1 MRVCVI
7 GAGAMGSTFGGLLA
21 RAGHDVTFVDTWAEH
36 VAAINAGGLRL
47 DGVKGELQIP
57 ARATVDL
64 PRGLQADL
72 AMIWTDANNTRRAAE
87 TAAAALAPDGFAIT
101 LQNGIGNVE
110 TLVEVLGKPR
120 VAAGSSMCSAAMRGP
135 GHASFTHMA
144 MTSVGE
150 IDGGAS
156 ARVERL
162 RDALAAAGF
171 EARVH
176 PDIMSLVW
184 SKFAHNCAVNAICAT
199 TGLRV
204 GEIARVAAL
213 DRFQDHVI
221 DEILAV
227 TQAKGITLDDPD
239 FRGHVKAHCWK
250 KFNRPSM
257 LQHIEAGK
265 RTEIDALNA
274 RLVEEGRRLGVPTPY
289 NDALACLLKGVEHRR
304 REATGRT
311 EADYAALEAQAER
324 EPRPAPRI

>member
-1 MRVCVI
+1 MKICTI
-7 GAGAMGSTFGGLLA
+7 GAGAMGSVFGGLLA

-36 VAAINAGGLRL
+36 VATINARGLRL
-47 DGVKGELQIP
+47 DGVKGELEI
-57 ARATVDL
+57 RAKAVAEL
-64 PRGLQADL
+64 PRRLDADL

-110 TLVEVLGKPR
+110 TLVDVLGKPR

-150 IDGGAS
+150 IDGGTS
-156 ARVERL
+156 ARVELL
-162 RDALAAAGF
+162 REALALAGF

-176 PDIMSLVW
+176 PDIMALVW
-184 SKFAHNCAVNAICAT
+184 TKFAHNCAVNAICAT

-204 GEIARVAAL
+204 GEVARVPAL
-213 DRFQDHVI
+213 DRLQDRII

-227 TQAKGITLDDPD
+227 TQAKGVRLDDPD
-239 FRGHVKAHCWK
+239 FRAHVKEHCWRK
-250 KFNRPSM
+250 YNRPSM

-274 RLVEEGRRLGVPTPY
+274 RLVEEGRRFGVPIPY
-289 NDALACLLKGVEHRR
+289 NDALACLLKGVEHKR
-304 REATGRT
+304 REAGART
-311 EADYAALEAQAER
+311 EADYAALEAQAAR
-324 EPRPAPRI
+324 EPRPAPRT

>member
-7 GAGAMGSTFGGLLA
+7 GAGAMGSVFGGLLA
-21 RAGHDVTFVDTWAEH
+21 HVGHDVTFVDTWEEN
-36 VAAINAGGLRL
+36 VAAINANGVRL
-47 DGVKGELQIP
+47 DGVKGELRIP
-57 ARATVDL
+57 ATAVAGL
-64 PRGLQADL
+64 PHGLEADL
-72 AMIWTDANNTRRAAE
+72 AMIWTDANNTRRAAV

-135 GHASFTHMA
+135 GHASFTHMG

-150 IDGGAS
+150 IDGGGS

-162 RDALAAAGF
+162 REALAQARF

-176 PDIMSLVW
+176 PDIMALIW

-204 GEIARVAAL
+204 GEVARVAAL
-213 DRFQDHVI
+213 DRLQDHVI

-227 TQAKGITLDDPD
+227 TQAQGITLDDSD
-239 FRGHVKAHCWK
+239 FRAHVKAHCWK

-289 NDALACLLKGVEHRR
+289 NDALACLLKGVEHKR

-311 EADYAALEAQAER
+311 EADYAALETQAER
-324 EPRPAPRI
+324 EPRPPARA

>member
-1 MRVCVI
+1 
-7 GAGAMGSTFGGLLA
+7 
-21 RAGHDVTFVDTWAEH
+21 
-36 VAAINAGGLRL
+36 
-47 DGVKGELQIP
+47 
-57 ARATVDL
+57 
-64 PRGLQADL
+64 
-72 AMIWTDANNTRRAAE
+72 
-87 TAAAALAPDGFAIT
+87 
-101 LQNGIGNVE
+101 
-110 TLVEVLGKPR
+110 VLGKPR

-135 GHASFTHMA
+135 GHASFTHMG

-150 IDGGAS
+150 IDGGGS

-162 RDALAAAGF
+162 REALAQARF
-171 EARVH
+171 EVRVH
-176 PDIMSLVW
+176 PDIMALVW

-204 GEIARVAAL
+204 GEVARVAAL
-213 DRFQDHVI
+213 DRLQDHVI

-239 FRGHVKAHCWK
+239 FRAHVKAHCWK

-289 NDALACLLKGVEHRR
+289 NDALACLLKGVEYKR
-304 REATGRT
+304 REAAGRT
-311 EADYAALEAQAER
+311 EADYAALEAQASR
-324 EPRPAPRI
+324 EPRPPART

>member
-7 GAGAMGSTFGGLLA
+7 GAGAMGSVFGGLLA
-21 RAGHDVTFVDTWAEH
+21 HVGHDVTFVDTWEEN
-36 VAAINAGGLRL
+36 VAAINASGVHL
-47 DGVKGELQIP
+47 DGVKGELRIP
-57 ARATVDL
+57 ATALVGL
-64 PRGLQADL
+64 PHGLEADL
-72 AMIWTDANNTRRAAE
+72 AMVWTDANNTRRAAV

-110 TLVEVLGKPR
+110 TLIEVLGKPR

-135 GHASFTHMA
+135 GHASFTHMG

-150 IDGGAS
+150 IDGGGS

-162 RDALAAAGF
+162 REALAQARF
-171 EARVH
+171 EVRVH

-204 GEIARVAAL
+204 GEVARVAAL

-227 TQAKGITLDDPD
+227 TQAKGVTLDDPD
-239 FRGHVKAHCWK
+239 FRAHVKAHCWK
-250 KFNRPSM
+250 KYNRPSM

-274 RLVEEGRRLGVPTPY
+274 RLVDEGRRLGVPTPY
-289 NDALACLLKGVEHRR
+289 NDALACLLKGVEYKR
-304 REATGRT
+304 REAAGRT
-311 EADYAALEAQAER
+311 ESDYAALEALAER
-324 EPRPAPRI
+324 EPRPAARA

>member
-1 MRVCVI
+1 
-7 GAGAMGSTFGGLLA
+7 MGSVFGGLLA
-21 RAGHDVTFVDTWAEH
+21 HVGHDVTFVDTWEEN
-36 VAAINAGGLRL
+36 VAAINASGVHL
-47 DGVKGELQIP
+47 DGVKGELRIP
-57 ARATVDL
+57 ANAVVGL
-64 PRGLQADL
+64 PHGLEADL
-72 AMIWTDANNTRRAAE
+72 AMVWTDANNTRRAAV

-135 GHASFTHMA
+135 GHASFTHMG

-150 IDGGAS
+150 IDGGGS

-162 RDALAAAGF
+162 REAFAQARF
-171 EARVH
+171 EVRVH

-204 GEIARVAAL
+204 GEVARVAAL

-239 FRGHVKAHCWK
+239 FRAHVKAHCWK
-250 KFNRPSM
+250 KYNRPSM

-274 RLVEEGRRLGVPTPY
+274 RLVDEGHRLGVPTPY
-289 NDALACLLKGVEHRR
+289 NDALACLLKGVEYKR
-304 REATGRT
+304 REAAGRT
-311 EADYAALEAQAER
+311 ESDYAALEALAER
-324 EPRPAPRI
+324 EPRPAANA

>member
-1 MRVCVI
+1 
-7 GAGAMGSTFGGLLA
+7 MGSVFGGLLA
-21 RAGHDVTFVDTWAEH
+21 HVGHDVTFVDTWEEN
-36 VAAINAGGLRL
+36 VAAINAGGVRL
-47 DGVKGELQIP
+47 DGVKGELRIP
-57 ARATVDL
+57 ATAVVGL
-64 PRGLQADL
+64 PHGLEAEL
-72 AMIWTDANNTRRAAE
+72 AMVWTDANNTRRAAV
-87 TAAAALAPDGFAIT
+87 TAAAALAHDGFAIS

-110 TLVEVLGKPR
+110 TLIEVLGKPR

-135 GHASFTHMA
+135 GHASFTHMG

-150 IDGGAS
+150 IDGGGS

-162 RDALAAAGF
+162 REALAQARF
-171 EARVH
+171 EVRVH

-204 GEIARVAAL
+204 GEVARVAAL

-227 TQAKGITLDDPD
+227 TQAKGITLDAPD
-239 FRGHVKAHCWK
+239 FRGHVKTHCWK

-289 NDALACLLKGVEHRR
+289 NDALACLLKGVEHKR

-311 EADYAALEAQAER
+311 EADYAALEARAAN
-324 EPRPAPRI
+324 EPRPVRRA

>member
-7 GAGAMGSTFGGLLA
+7 GAGAMGSVFGGLLA
-21 RAGHDVTFVDTWAEH
+21 HVGHDVTFVDTWEEN
-36 VAAINAGGLRL
+36 VAAINAGGVHL
-47 DGVKGELQIP
+47 DGVKGELRIP
-57 ARATVDL
+57 ANAVVGL
-64 PRGLQADL
+64 PHGLEADL
-72 AMIWTDANNTRRAAE
+72 AMVWTDANNTRRAAV

-135 GHASFTHMA
+135 GHASFTHMG

-150 IDGGAS
+150 IDGGGS

-162 RDALAAAGF
+162 REALAQARF
-171 EARVH
+171 EVRVH

-204 GEIARVAAL
+204 GEVARVAAL

-239 FRGHVKAHCWK
+239 FRAHVKAHCWK
-250 KFNRPSM
+250 KYNRPSM

-274 RLVEEGRRLGVPTPY
+274 RLVDEGRRLGVPTPY
-289 NDALACLLKGVEHRR
+289 NDALACLLKGVEYQR
-304 REATGRT
+304 REAAGRT
-311 EADYAALEAQAER
+311 ESDYAALEALAER
-324 EPRPAPRI
+324 EPRPAARA

>member
-1 MRVCVI
+1 MRICVI
-7 GAGAMGSTFGGLLA
+7 GAGGMGSVFGGLLA
-21 RAGHDVTFVDTWAEH
+21 RAGHDVTFVDTWEQN
-36 VAAINAGGLRL
+36 VAAINASGLRL
-47 DGVKGELQIP
+47 DGVKGQLVIP
-57 ARATVDL
+57 ARAFAEP
-64 PRGLQADL
+64 PRSLAADL

-87 TAAAALAPDGFAIT
+87 TATAVLAPDGFAIT

-135 GHASFTHMA
+135 GHASFTHMG

-150 IDGGAS
+150 IDGGGS
-156 ARVERL
+156 ARVDRVRE
-162 RDALAAAGF
+162 ALAQAGF

-184 SKFAHNCAVNAICAT
+184 TKFAHNCAINAICAT

-204 GEIARVAAL
+204 GEVSQVQAL
-213 DRFQDHVI
+213 DRFQDRVI
-221 DEILAV
+221 EEILAV
-227 TQAKGITLDDPD
+227 TKASGVSLDDPD
-239 FRGHVKAHCWK
+239 FAAHVKAHCRA

-257 LQHIEAGK
+257 LQHVEAGK

-289 NDALACLLKGVEHRR
+289 NDALACLLKGVEHKR
-304 REATGRT
+304 REVAGRT
-311 EADYAALEAQAER
+311 EADYARLEAEAAR
-324 EPRPAPRI
+324 SPRP

>member
-1 MRVCVI
+1 MKICVI
-7 GAGAMGSTFGGLLA
+7 GAGGMGSVFGGLLA
-21 RAGHDVTFVDTWAEH
+21 RSGHEVSFVDTWKEN
-36 VAAINAGGLRL
+36 VDAINAGGLRL
-47 DGVKGELQIP
+47 DGVKG
-57 ARATVDL
+57 DL
-64 PRGLQADL
+64 KIASKAVAAPPRGLDADL
-72 AMIWTDANNTRRAAE
+72 AMIWTDANNTGRAAE
-87 TAAAALAPDGFAIT
+87 TAATVLAPDGFAIT

-135 GHASFTHMA
+135 GHASFTHMG

-150 IDGGAS
+150 IDGGGS
-156 ARVERL
+156 ARVDRVRE
-162 RDALAAAGF
+162 ALAQAGF

-184 SKFAHNCAVNAICAT
+184 TKFAHNCAVNAICAT

-204 GEIARVAAL
+204 GEIARVEAL
-213 DRFQDHVI
+213 DRFQDRVI

-227 TQAKGITLDDPD
+227 TKANGVTLDDPD
-239 FRGHVKAHCWK
+239 FAEHVKAHCWL

-289 NDALACLLKGVEHRR
+289 NDALACLLKGVEHKR
-304 REATGRT
+304 REAAGRT
-311 EADYAALEAQAER
+311 EGDYARLEAEAAR
-324 EPRPAPRI
+324 SPRP

>member
-7 GAGAMGSTFGGLLA
+7 GAGAMGSVFGGLLA
-21 RAGHDVTFVDTWAEH
+21 RTGHDVTFVDTWEEN
-36 VAAINAGGLRL
+36 VAAINSRGLRL
-47 DGVKGELQIP
+47 DGVKGDLQVP
-57 ARATVDL
+57 AKAVVAV
-64 PRGLQADL
+64 PRGLEADL
-72 AMIWTDANNTRRAAE
+72 AMIWTDTNNTRRAAE
-87 TAAAALAPDGFAIT
+87 AAAAALARDGFAIT

-110 TLVEVLGKPR
+110 TLVEVLGKVR

-135 GHASFTHMA
+135 GHAGFTHMG

-150 IDGGAS
+150 LDGGGS

-162 RDALAAAGF
+162 RDALAQAGF

-176 PDIMSLVW
+176 PDIMALIW
-184 SKFAHNCAVNAICAT
+184 TKFAHNCAVNAICAT

-204 GEIARVAAL
+204 GEFARVAAL
-213 DRFQDHVI
+213 DRLQDRVL

-227 TQAKGITLDDPD
+227 TKAKGITLDDPD
-239 FRGHVKAHCWK
+239 FRETVKAHCWK
-250 KFNRPSM
+250 KYNRPSM

-274 RLVEEGRRLGVPTPY
+274 RLVEEGRRLAVPTPY
-289 NDALACLLKGVEHRR
+289 NDALACLLKGVEHKRR
-304 REATGRT
+304 AAAGRT

-324 EPRPAPRI
+324 EPRPASRA

>member
-1 MRVCVI
+1 MRVCVV
-7 GAGAMGSTFGGLLA
+7 GAGAMGSVFGGLLA
-21 RAGHDVTFVDTWAEH
+21 HVGHDVTFVDTWEEN
-36 VAAINAGGLRL
+36 VAAINASGVRL
-47 DGVKGELQIP
+47 DGVKGELRIP
-57 ARATVDL
+57 ANAVVGL
-64 PRGLQADL
+64 PHGLEADL
-72 AMIWTDANNTRRAAE
+72 AMIWTDANNTRRAAV
-87 TAAAALAPDGFAIT
+87 TAAAALAPLGFAIT

-135 GHASFTHMA
+135 GHASFTHMG

-150 IDGGAS
+150 IDGGGS

-162 RDALAAAGF
+162 REALAQARF
-171 EARVH
+171 EVRVH
-176 PDIMSLVW
+176 PDIMALVW

-204 GEIARVAAL
+204 GEVARVAAL
-213 DRFQDHVI
+213 DRLQDHVI

-227 TQAKGITLDDPD
+227 TRAKGITLDDPD
-239 FRGHVKAHCWK
+239 FRAHVKAHCWK

-289 NDALACLLKGVEHRR
+289 NDALACLLKGVEHKR

-324 EPRPAPRI
+324 EPRPPLRT

>member
-7 GAGAMGSTFGGLLA
+7 GAGAMGSVFGGLLA
-21 RAGHDVTFVDTWAEH
+21 HVGHDVTFVDTWEEN
-36 VAAINAGGLRL
+36 VAAINASGVHL
-47 DGVKGELQIP
+47 DGVKGELRIP
-57 ARATVDL
+57 ANAVVGL
-64 PRGLQADL
+64 PHGLEADL
-72 AMIWTDANNTRRAAE
+72 AMVWTDANNTRRAAV

-110 TLVEVLGKPR
+110 TLIEVLGKPR

-135 GHASFTHMA
+135 GHASFTHMG

-150 IDGGAS
+150 IDGGGS

-162 RDALAAAGF
+162 REALAQARF
-171 EARVH
+171 EVRVH

-204 GEIARVAAL
+204 GEVARVAAL

-227 TQAKGITLDDPD
+227 TQAKGVTLDDPD
-239 FRGHVKAHCWK
+239 FRAHVKAHCWK
-250 KFNRPSM
+250 KYNRPSM

-274 RLVEEGRRLGVPTPY
+274 RLVDEGRRLGVPTPY
-289 NDALACLLKGVEHRR
+289 NDALACLLKGVEYKR
-304 REATGRT
+304 REAAGRT
-311 EADYAALEAQAER
+311 ESDYAALEALAER
-324 EPRPAPRI
+324 EPRPAARA

>member
-1 MRVCVI
+1 MKICTI
-7 GAGAMGSTFGGLLA
+7 GAGAMGSVFGGLLA
-21 RAGHDVTFVDTWAEH
+21 RAGHEVTFVDTWAEH
-36 VAAINAGGLRL
+36 VAAINARGLRV
-47 DGVKGELQIP
+47 DGVKGEIEVRV
-57 ARATVDL
+57 RAVTEP
-64 PRGLQADL
+64 PRSLGADL

-87 TAAAALAPDGFAIT
+87 TAAAALAPNGFAIT
-101 LQNGIGNVE
+101 MQNGIGNVE

-144 MTSVGE
+144 MSSVGE
-150 IDGGAS
+150 LDGGAS
-156 ARVERL
+156 ARVEEL
-162 RDALAAAGF
+162 REALAGAGF

-176 PDIMSLVW
+176 PDIMALVW
-184 SKFAHNCAVNAICAT
+184 TKFAHNCAVNAICAT

-204 GEIARVAAL
+204 GEFARVAAL
-213 DRFQDHVI
+213 DRLQDHVI

-239 FRGHVKAHCWK
+239 FRAHVKTHCWR

-265 RTEIDALNA
+265 RTEIDAING

-289 NDALACLLKGVEHRR
+289 NDALVCLLKGVEHKR
-304 REATGRT
+304 REAAGRT
-311 EADYAALEAQAER
+311 EADYAALEARAER
-324 EPRPAPRI
+324 EPRPTVRA

>member
-7 GAGAMGSTFGGLLA
+7 GAGAMGSVFGGLLA
-21 RAGHDVTFVDTWAEH
+21 HVGHDVTFVDTWEEN
-36 VAAINAGGLRL
+36 VAAINASGVHL
-47 DGVKGELQIP
+47 DGVKGELRIP
-57 ARATVDL
+57 ATALVGL
-64 PRGLQADL
+64 PHGLEADL
-72 AMIWTDANNTRRAAE
+72 AMVWTDANNTRRAAV

-135 GHASFTHMA
+135 GHASFTHMG

-150 IDGGAS
+150 IDGGGS

-162 RDALAAAGF
+162 REALAQARF
-171 EARVH
+171 EVRVH

-204 GEIARVAAL
+204 GEVARVAAL

-239 FRGHVKAHCWK
+239 FRAHVKAHCWK
-250 KFNRPSM
+250 KYNRPSM

-274 RLVEEGRRLGVPTPY
+274 RLVDEGRRLGVPTPY
-289 NDALACLLKGVEHRR
+289 NDALACLLKGVEYKR
-304 REATGRT
+304 REAAGRT
-311 EADYAALEAQAER
+311 ESDYAALEALAER
-324 EPRPAPRI
+324 EPRPAARA

>member
-7 GAGAMGSTFGGLLA
+7 GAGAMGSVFGGLLA
-21 RAGHDVTFVDTWAEH
+21 HVGHDVTFVDTWEEN
-36 VAAINAGGLRL
+36 VAAINANGVRL
-47 DGVKGELQIP
+47 DGVKGELRIP
-57 ARATVDL
+57 VNAVVGL
-64 PRGLQADL
+64 PYGLEADL
-72 AMIWTDANNTRRAAE
+72 AMIWTDANNTRRAAV

-110 TLVEVLGKPR
+110 TLIEVLGKPR

-135 GHASFTHMA
+135 GHASFTHMG

-150 IDGGAS
+150 IDGGGS

-162 RDALAAAGF
+162 REALAKARF
-171 EARVH
+171 EVRVH
-176 PDIMSLVW
+176 PDIMALVW

-204 GEIARVAAL
+204 GEVARVAAL
-213 DRFQDHVI
+213 DRLQDHVI

-239 FRGHVKAHCWK
+239 FREHVKAHCWK

-274 RLVEEGRRLGVPTPY
+274 RLVDEGRRLGVPTPY
-289 NDALACLLKGVEHRR
+289 NDALACLLKGVEHKR

-311 EADYAALEAQAER
+311 EADYAVLEAQASC
-324 EPRPAPRI
+324 EPRPPTRT

>member
-21 RAGHDVTFVDTWAEH
+21 RAGHDVTLVDTWSEH
-36 VAAINAGGLRL
+36 VAAINARGLRL

-72 AMIWTDANNTRRAAE
+72 AMIWTDANNTRRAAV

-135 GHASFTHMA
+135 GHASFTHMG

-150 IDGGAS
+150 IDGGGS

-162 RDALAAAGF
+162 REALAQARF

-176 PDIMSLVW
+176 PDIMALIW

-204 GEIARVAAL
+204 GEVARVAAL
-213 DRFQDHVI
+213 DRLQDHVI

-227 TQAKGITLDDPD
+227 TQAQGITLDDPD
-239 FRGHVKAHCWK
+239 FRAHVKAHCWK

-324 EPRPAPRI
+324 EPRPAPRT

>member
-7 GAGAMGSTFGGLLA
+7 GAGAMGSVFGGLLA
-21 RAGHDVTFVDTWAEH
+21 HVGHDVTFVDTWEEN
-36 VAAINAGGLRL
+36 VAAINASGVHL
-47 DGVKGELQIP
+47 DGVKGELRIP
-57 ARATVDL
+57 ANAVVGL
-64 PRGLQADL
+64 PHGLEADL
-72 AMIWTDANNTRRAAE
+72 AMVWTDANNTRRAAV

-135 GHASFTHMA
+135 GHASFTHMG

-150 IDGGAS
+150 IDGGGS

-162 RDALAAAGF
+162 REALAQARF
-171 EARVH
+171 EVRVH

-204 GEIARVAAL
+204 GEVARVAAL

-239 FRGHVKAHCWK
+239 FRAHVKAHCWK
-250 KFNRPSM
+250 KYNRPSM

-274 RLVEEGRRLGVPTPY
+274 RLVDEGRRLGVPTPY
-289 NDALACLLKGVEHRR
+289 NDALACLLKGVEYKR
-304 REATGRT
+304 REAAGRT
-311 EADYAALEAQAER
+311 ESDYAALEALAER
-324 EPRPAPRI
+324 EPRPAARA

>member
-1 MRVCVI
+1 MRVCVV
-7 GAGAMGSTFGGLLA
+7 GAGAMGSVFGGLLA
-21 RAGHDVTFVDTWAEH
+21 HVGHDVTFVDTWEEN
-36 VAAINAGGLRL
+36 VAAINASGVRL
-47 DGVKGELQIP
+47 DGVKGELRIP
-57 ARATVDL
+57 ANAVVGL
-64 PRGLQADL
+64 PHGLEADL
-72 AMIWTDANNTRRAAE
+72 AMIWTDANNTRRAAV
-87 TAAAALAPDGFAIT
+87 TAAAALAPGGFAIT

-135 GHASFTHMA
+135 GHASFTHMG

-150 IDGGAS
+150 IDGGGS

-162 RDALAAAGF
+162 REALAQARF
-171 EARVH
+171 EVRVH
-176 PDIMSLVW
+176 PDIMALVW

-204 GEIARVAAL
+204 GEVARVAAL
-213 DRFQDHVI
+213 DRLQDHVI

-227 TQAKGITLDDPD
+227 TRAKGITLDDPD
-239 FRGHVKAHCWK
+239 FRAHVKAHCWK

-289 NDALACLLKGVEHRR
+289 NDALACLLKGVEHKR
-304 REATGRT
+304 REAAGRT

-324 EPRPAPRI
+324 EPRPPLRT

>member
-7 GAGAMGSTFGGLLA
+7 GAGAMGSVFGGLLA
-21 RAGHDVTFVDTWAEH
+21 HVGHDVTFVDTWEEN
-36 VAAINAGGLRL
+36 VAAINAHGVRL
-47 DGVKGELQIP
+47 DGVKGELRIP
-57 ARATVDL
+57 ANAVVGL
-64 PRGLQADL
+64 PHGLEADL
-72 AMIWTDANNTRRAAE
+72 AMIWTDANNTRRAAV

-110 TLVEVLGKPR
+110 TLIEVLGKSR

-135 GHASFTHMA
+135 GHASFTHMG

-150 IDGGAS
+150 IDGGGS
-156 ARVERL
+156 ARVEQL
-162 RDALAAAGF
+162 RAALAQARF
-171 EARVH
+171 QVRVH

-204 GEIARVAAL
+204 GEFARVAAL
-213 DRFQDHVI
+213 DRLQDHVI

-257 LQHIEAGK
+257 LQHIEAGT
-265 RTEIDALNA
+265 RTEIDAING

-289 NDALACLLKGVEHRR
+289 NDALACLLKGVEHKR

-324 EPRPAPRI
+324 EARPAPRT